1 MSSLPYFCAQ
11 KFVPIDNQ
19 KVPEDSQKH
28 SVVLVTGGSSGIG
41 KAIASYLSDSGFRVY
56 GTSRSAQ
63 HGDSLANFKLVRLDV
78 TDDNSIQNA
87 LDYIIQEE
95 GQLDILVNN
104 AGLGMLGPLE
114 NTSSDE
120 ARAIFDTNVF
130 GILSV
135 CRNAI
140 PHLRKSEN
148 PYIINITSIGGRV
161 ALPFRGVYCASKFA
175 VEGLTEALSMELRT
189 FGIRVCLIEPGDFK
203 TNINANRRMPQNLD
217 KNLYGDRFGQIL
229 ERVNAEVHHASD
241 PILIGKKVLKIINTP
256 NPKLRYKVATFK
268 QKLSIT
274 LQRFLPGRV
283 FERMMMKHYDLND

>member
-1 MSSLPYFCAQ
+1 MLKDP
-11 KFVPIDNQ
+11 
-19 KVPEDSQKH
+19 QKH

-41 KAIASYLSDSGFRVY
+41 QAIASHLSAAGLKVY

-63 HGDSLANFKLVRLDV
+63 NGDSFANFKLVRLDV
-78 TDDNSIQNA
+78 TDENSIQNA
-87 LDYIIQEE
+87 IEYIIQEE

-114 NTSSDE
+114 NTSTDE
-120 ARAIFDTNVF
+120 AREIFETNVF

-135 CRNAI
+135 CRNAT
-140 PHLRKSEN
+140 PHLRKSAN

-161 ALPFRGVYCASKFA
+161 ALPFRGVYCSSKFA
-175 VEGLTEALSMELRT
+175 VEGLTEAMSMELQT

-203 TNINANRRMPQNLD
+203 TNINANRRISQNLD
-217 KNLYGDRFGQIL
+217 KYLYGDRFGQIL
-229 ERVNAEVHHASD
+229 ARVNAEVNHASD
-241 PILIGKKVLKIINTP
+241 PILIGKKVLKIINSP

-274 LQRFLPGRV
+274 LKRFLPGRI
-283 FERMMMKHYDLND
+283 FEKMMMKHYDLND

>member
-1 MSSLPYFCAQ
+1 MLKDP
-11 KFVPIDNQ
+11 
-19 KVPEDSQKH
+19 QKH

-41 KAIASYLSDSGFRVY
+41 QAIASHLSAAGLKVY

-63 HGDSLANFKLVRLDV
+63 NGDSFANFKLVRLDV
-78 TDDNSIQNA
+78 TDENSIQNA
-87 LDYIIQEE
+87 IEYIIQEE
-95 GQLDILVNN
+95 GHLDILVNN

-114 NTSSDE
+114 NTSTDE
-120 ARAIFDTNVF
+120 AREIFETNVF

-135 CRNAI
+135 CRNAT
-140 PHLRKSEN
+140 PHLRKSAN

-161 ALPFRGVYCASKFA
+161 ALPFRGVYCSSKFA
-175 VEGLTEALSMELRT
+175 VEGLTEALSMELQT

-203 TNINANRRMPQNLD
+203 TNINANRRISQNLD
-217 KNLYGDRFGQIL
+217 KYLYGDRFGQVL
-229 ERVNAEVHHASD
+229 ARVNAEVNHASD
-241 PILIGKKVLKIINTP
+241 PILIGKKVLKIINSP

-274 LQRFLPGRV
+274 LKRFLPGRI

>member
-1 MSSLPYFCAQ
+1 MLKDP
-11 KFVPIDNQ
+11 
-19 KVPEDSQKH
+19 QKH

-41 KAIASYLSDSGFRVY
+41 QAIASHLSAAGLKVY

-63 HGDSLANFKLVRLDV
+63 NGDSFANFKLVRLDV
-78 TDDNSIQNA
+78 TDENSIQNA
-87 LDYIIQEE
+87 IEYIIQEE

-114 NTSSDE
+114 NTSTDE
-120 ARAIFDTNVF
+120 AREIFETNVF

-135 CRNAI
+135 CRNAT
-140 PHLRKSEN
+140 PHLRKSTN

-161 ALPFRGVYCASKFA
+161 ALPFRGVYCSSKFA
-175 VEGLTEALSMELRT
+175 VEGLTEAMSMELQT

-203 TNINANRRMPQNLD
+203 TNINANRRISQNLD
-217 KNLYGDRFGQIL
+217 KYLYGDRFGQVL
-229 ERVNAEVHHASD
+229 ARVNAEVNHASD
-241 PILIGKKVLKIINTP
+241 PILIGKKVLKIINSP

-274 LQRFLPGRV
+274 LKRFLPGRI